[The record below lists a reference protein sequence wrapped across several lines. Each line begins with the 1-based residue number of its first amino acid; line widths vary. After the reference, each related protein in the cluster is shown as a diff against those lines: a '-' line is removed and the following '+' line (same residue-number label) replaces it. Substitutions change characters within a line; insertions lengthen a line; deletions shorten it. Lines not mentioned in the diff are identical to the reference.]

1 MEWKSL
7 LRWAA
12 IASPLIVI
20 GVFLVLPVVAVLFEG
35 LVFGPGTSFF
45 DVISSLV
52 TQTVLS
58 FTFAQAIISTAL
70 VVIIGL
76 PGAFLLARL
85 RMRGKSLL
93 RASLIVPF
101 VLPPIVVVVGFL
113 RVFGEYGILDS
124 LLMTLAGTSN
134 SILNLANGVVGIVL
148 AHTFY
153 NIPLVIVM
161 VSSALE
167 RLDPEIE
174 ETAEIL
180 GATTFQKFRRVIFP
194 HIRASLLAASVL
206 TFLFCF
212 MSFPIVLA
220 LGEGRFMTLEVR
232 IWYAFRTFDF
242 GEASSLAVIQILI
255 TLALAYSYIKL
266 GKIEDG
272 SGRTAAIK
280 TLAFDE
286 ISLKWKACAIGY
298 LVLIAVLVA
307 GPIIAIA
314 QAAVYNPFSN
324 QYTLEGFA
332 NLLNPGVGGG
342 LLPLVNSLLYAV
354 LATMLAVV
362 LGIPLAYLHRTR
374 QRGFP
379 TLSSAMTLLPLGVSA
394 ITVAYGLMRIIAVPL
409 GLTTNPWVL
418 IVIAQTLI
426 GLPFSARAI
435 EISLRNIDTEVLEQ
449 AESLGASRLQRLLY
463 VELPLLA
470 PGILA
475 GGVLAFA
482 MAIGEMSATLFIAL
496 EQNTTLAVIIYQ
508 YLGVRRMVEAGAAAF
523 VLVAICFIAFLAI
536 EKLSGETSGGA
547 L

>member
-1 MEWKSL
+1 MEWKSVP
-7 LRWAA
+7 RWAA
-12 IASPLIVI
+12 IASPLVLLS
-20 GVFLVLPVVAVLFEG
+20 VFLVFPVVAVLFEG
-35 LVFGPGTSFF
+35 LVFGPGSSFIEAVSS
-45 DVISSLV
+45 VI
-52 TQTVLS
+52 TQRVLNFTV
-58 FTFAQAIISTAL
+58 AQALVSTIL
-70 VVIIGL
+70 VVIMGL
-76 PGAFLLARL
+76 PGAFLLARI

-101 VLPPIVVVVGFL
+101 ALPPIVVVVGFL

-124 LLMTLAGTSN
+124 ILMALIGATESL
-134 SILNLANGVVGIVL
+134 LNLANGITGIIL

-180 GATTFQKFRRVIFP
+180 GANTYQKFRYIILP
-194 HIRASLLAASVL
+194 HIRSSLLAASIL

-220 LGEGRFMTLEVR
+220 LGEGRYMTLEVQ
-232 IWYAFRTFDF
+232 IWFAFRSFDF
-242 GEASSLAVIQILI
+242 GEASSLAMIQILI
-255 TLALAYSYIKL
+255 TIALAYSYIRL
-266 GKIEDG
+266 GRIDENG
-272 SGRTAAIK
+272 GRTASVK
-280 TLAFDE
+280 TFSFDE
-286 ISLKWKACAIGY
+286 IGLKWKAASLFY
-298 LVLIAVLVA
+298 LSLIAVLVA

-314 QAAVYNPFSN
+314 QAAVYNPFSG
-324 QYTLEGFA
+324 QYTVEGFT
-332 NLLNPGVGGG
+332 NLLDPSVGGG
-342 LLPLVNSLLYAV
+342 FLPLVNSLLYAV
-354 LATMLAVV
+354 LATILAII
-362 LGIPLAYLHRTR
+362 LGIPLAFLHRTR
-374 QRGFP
+374 RRGLP
-379 TLSSAMTLLPLGVSA
+379 TIASTMTLLPLGISA

-418 IVIAQTLI
+418 IVIAQTII

-435 EISLRNIDTEVLEQ
+435 EISLSSIDNEILEQ
-449 AESLGASRLQRLLY
+449 AESLGASRLQRFFY

-475 GGVLAFA
+475 GGVFAFA
-482 MAIGEMSATLFIAL
+482 MAVGEMSATLFIAL
-496 EQNTTLAVIIYQ
+496 QQNTTLAVVIYQ

-536 EKLSGETSGGA
+536 EKLSGENSGGA

>member
-1 MEWKSL
+1 MEWRAL
-7 LRWAA
+7 IRWVA
-12 IASPLIVI
+12 IASPLVLLAI
-20 GVFLVLPVVAVLFEG
+20 FLVYPVVAVLFDG
-35 LVFGPGTSFF
+35 LVFGPGTSFI
-45 DVISSLV
+45 DVISSMV

-58 FTFAQAIISTAL
+58 FTFAQAIISTIL
-70 VVIIGL
+70 VVVIGL

-124 LLMTLAGTSN
+124 VLMTMTGASE

-174 ETAEIL
+174 ETSEIL
-180 GATTFQKFRRVIFP
+180 GATTLQKFRYIILP

-220 LGEGRFMTLEVR
+220 LGEGRYMTLEVR
-232 IWYAFRTFDF
+232 IWNAFRTFDF

-266 GKIEDG
+266 GRIEEG
-272 SGRTAAIK
+272 SGRTATIK

-286 ISLKWKACAIGY
+286 ISLKWKACTIGY
-298 LVLIAVLVA
+298 LVLFVVLVA

-314 QAAVYNPFSN
+314 QAAVYNPFSS
-324 QYTLEGFA
+324 QYTLEGFT
-332 NLLNPGVGGG
+332 NLLDPSTGGG
-342 LLPLVNSLLYAV
+342 FLPLVNSLLYAV
-354 LATMLAVV
+354 LATLLAVV

-374 QRGFP
+374 QKGLP
-379 TLSSAMTLLPLGVSA
+379 TLASAMTLLPLGVSA

-435 EISLRNIDTEVLEQ
+435 EISLRNIDPEVLEQ
-449 AESLGASRLQRLLY
+449 AESLGASRLQRMFY
-463 VELPLLA
+463 IELPLLA

-475 GGVLAFA
+475 GGVFAFA

-508 YLGVRRMVEAGAAAF
+508 YLGVRRMVDAGAAAF
-523 VLVAICFIAFLAI
+523 VLVAICFIAFLVI

>member
-1 MEWKSL
+1 MDWRTSI
-7 LRWAA
+7 RWTA
-12 IASPLIVI
+12 IASPLVLL
-20 GVFLVLPVVAVLFEG
+20 GAFLIFPVVSVLIEG
-35 LVFGPGTSFF
+35 LIYGPGTSFIE
-45 DVISSLV
+45 VISSVV
-52 TQTVLS
+52 TQSVLN
-58 FTFAQAIISTAL
+58 FTLVQALISTIL

-113 RVFGEYGILDS
+113 RVFGEFGILDS
-124 LLMTLAGTSN
+124 LLMALAGTSD
-134 SILNLANGVVGIVL
+134 SILNLANGFVGIIL
-148 AHTFY
+148 AHAFY

-167 RLDPEIE
+167 RLNPEIE
-174 ETAEIL
+174 ETSEIL
-180 GATTFQKFRRVIFP
+180 GATTLQKFRHVILP
-194 HIRASLLAASVL
+194 HIRASLLAAAVL

-220 LGEGRFMTLEVR
+220 LGEGRYMTLEVR

-242 GEASSLAVIQILI
+242 GEASSLALIQILI
-255 TLALAYSYIKL
+255 TLALAFSYVRL
-266 GKIEDG
+266 GRIEENG
-272 SGRTAAIK
+272 GRTGTIK
-280 TLAFDE
+280 TMSFDE
-286 ISLKWKACAIGY
+286 ISLTWKVCAVGY
-298 LVLIAVLVA
+298 LLLIAVLVA
-307 GPIIAIA
+307 GPILAIA
-314 QAAVYNPFSN
+314 QAAVYNPFSG
-324 QYTLEGFA
+324 QYTLDGFA
-332 NLLNPGVGGG
+332 NLLDAGTGGG
-342 LLPLVNSLLYAV
+342 LIPLANSLLYAV
-354 LATMLAVV
+354 LATILAVV

-374 QRGFP
+374 QRGLP
-379 TLSSAMTLLPLGVSA
+379 TLASAMTLLPLGISA

-435 EISLRNIDTEVLEQ
+435 ELSLRNIDSEVIEQ
-449 AESLGASRLQRLLY
+449 AESLGASRLQRLFY
-463 VELPLLA
+463 IELPLLA

-475 GGVLAFA
+475 GGVFAFA

-496 EQNTTLAVIIYQ
+496 EQNTTLAVVIYQ
-508 YLGVRRMVEAGAAAF
+508 YLGVRKMVEAGAAAF
-523 VLVAICFIAFLAI
+523 VLVAICFIAFLVI
-536 EKLSGETSGGA
+536 GKLSDETSGGA

>member
-1 MEWKSL
+1 MECRTL
-7 LRWAA
+7 IRWGA
-12 IASPLIVI
+12 IASPLVLLA
-20 GVFLVLPVVAVLFEG
+20 VFLVYPVVAVLFEG
-35 LVFGPGTSFF
+35 LVFGPGTSFI
-45 DVISSLV
+45 DAISSMV

-58 FTFAQAIISTAL
+58 FTFAQAIVSTIL

-124 LLMTLAGTSN
+124 VLMTMTGASE

-180 GATTFQKFRRVIFP
+180 GATSLQKFRYIILP
-194 HIRASLLAASVL
+194 HIRASLLAASIL

-232 IWYAFRTFDF
+232 IWNAFRTFDF

-266 GKIEDG
+266 GRIEEG
-272 SGRTAAIK
+272 NVRTATIK

-286 ISLKWKACAIGY
+286 ISLKWRICTIGY
-298 LVLIAVLVA
+298 LVLFVVLVA

-324 QYTLEGFA
+324 QYTLEGFT
-332 NLLNPGVGGG
+332 NLLDPGTGGG

-354 LATMLAVV
+354 LATLLAVV

-374 QRGFP
+374 QKGLP
-379 TLSSAMTLLPLGVSA
+379 TLASAMTLLPLGVSA

-435 EISLRNIDTEVLEQ
+435 EISLRNIDPEVLEQ
-449 AESLGASRLQRLLY
+449 AESLGASQLQRLFY
-463 VELPLLA
+463 IELPLLA

-475 GGVLAFA
+475 GGVFAFA

-496 EQNTTLAVIIYQ
+496 EQNTTLAVVIYQ
-508 YLGVRRMVEAGAAAF
+508 YLGVRRMVDAGAAAF

>member
-1 MEWKSL
+1 MEWKSV

-12 IASPLIVI
+12 IASPLMLLAA
-20 GVFLVLPVVAVLFEG
+20 FLVFPVVVVLVEG
-35 LVFGPGTSFF
+35 LVFGPGTSFI
-45 DVISSLV
+45 DVASSSV

-58 FTFAQAIISTAL
+58 FTLGQALVSTIL
-70 VVIIGL
+70 VVIIGV

-85 RMRGKSLL
+85 RMKGKSLL

-124 LLMTLAGTSN
+124 ILMSLAGTSE
-134 SILNLANGVVGIVL
+134 SVLNLANGVVGIVL

-167 RLDPEIE
+167 RLNPEIE
-174 ETAEIL
+174 ESADIL
-180 GATTFQKFRRVIFP
+180 GATTFQKFRHVVLP
-194 HIRASLLAASVL
+194 HIRASLLAAAIL

-220 LGEGRFMTLEVR
+220 LGEGRYLTLEVR
-232 IWYAFRTFDF
+232 IWYAFRSFDF
-242 GEASSLAVIQILI
+242 GEASSLAMIQILI
-255 TLALAYSYIKL
+255 TLALAYSYIRL
-266 GKIEDG
+266 GRIED
-272 SGRTAAIK
+272 STGRTTSIK
-280 TLAFDE
+280 TTSFDE
-286 ISLKWKACAIGY
+286 LSLKWKSMAVAY
-298 LVLIAVLVA
+298 LALIAVLVA

-314 QAAVYNPFSN
+314 QAAVYNPFSD

-332 NLLNPGVGGG
+332 NLFDPSTGGG

-354 LATMLAVV
+354 LATILAVV

-374 QRGFP
+374 RKGLP
-379 TLSSAMTLLPLGVSA
+379 TLASAMTLLPLGVSA

-409 GLTTNPWVL
+409 GLTTNPWIL

-435 EISLRNIDTEVLEQ
+435 EISLRNIDSEVLEQ
-449 AESLGASRLQRLLY
+449 AESLGASRLQTLFF

-475 GGVLAFA
+475 GGVFAFA

-496 EQNTTLAVIIYQ
+496 EQNTTLAVVIYQ
-508 YLGVRRMVEAGAAAF
+508 YLGVRKIVEAGAAAF
-523 VLVAICFIAFLAI
+523 VLVAICFIAFLVM
-536 EKLSGETSGGA
+536 EKISGDASGGA

>member
-1 MEWKSL
+1 MDWRSS

-12 IASPLIVI
+12 IASPLLLL
-20 GVFLVLPVVAVLFEG
+20 GVFLVFPVVSVLFEG
-35 LVFGPGTSFF
+35 LVYGPGTSFIE
-45 DVISSLV
+45 VISSMV
-52 TQTVLS
+52 TQSVLNFTVL
-58 FTFAQAIISTAL
+58 QALISTLL

-124 LLMTLAGTSN
+124 LLMALAGTSE
-134 SILNLANGVVGIVL
+134 SILNLANGVVGIIL

-167 RLDPEIE
+167 RLNPEIE

-180 GATTFQKFRRVIFP
+180 GATTLQKFRHVILP
-194 HIRASLLAASVL
+194 HIRASLLAAAVL

-220 LGEGRFMTLEVR
+220 LGEGRYMTLEVR

-242 GEASSLAVIQILI
+242 GEASSLALIQVLI
-255 TLALAYSYIKL
+255 TLTLAYSYIKL
-266 GKIEDG
+266 GQVEDNG
-272 SGRTAAIK
+272 GRTGTIK
-280 TLAFDE
+280 TLSFDE
-286 ISLKWKACAIGY
+286 LGWKWKASAVGY
-298 LVLIAVLVA
+298 LVLIAILVA
-307 GPIIAIA
+307 GPIISIA
-314 QAAVYNPFSN
+314 QAAIYNPFSS

-332 NLLNPGVGGG
+332 NLLDVGAGGG
-342 LLPLVNSLLYAV
+342 LIPLVNSLLYAV
-354 LATMLAVV
+354 LATILAVV

-374 QRGFP
+374 QRGLP
-379 TLSSAMTLLPLGVSA
+379 TLASTMTLLPLGVSA

-435 EISLRNIDTEVLEQ
+435 EISLRNIDNEVLEQ
-449 AESLGASRLQRLLY
+449 AESLGASRLQRLFY

-475 GGVLAFA
+475 GAVFAFA

-496 EQNTTLAVIIYQ
+496 EQNTTLAVVIYQ
-508 YLGVRRMVEAGAAAF
+508 YLGVRRMVDAGAAAF
-523 VLVAICFIAFLAI
+523 VLVAICFIAFLVI
-536 EKLSGETSGGA
+536 GKVTDDTSGGVM
-547 L
+547 

>member
-1 MEWKSL
+1 MEWRSS

-12 IASPLIVI
+12 IASPLVLL
-20 GVFLVLPVVAVLFEG
+20 GAFLVFPVVTVLVEG
-35 LVFGPGTSFF
+35 LVYGPGTSFI
-45 DVISSLV
+45 DVISSMV
-52 TQTVLS
+52 TQSVLNFTV
-58 FTFAQAIISTAL
+58 FQALISTIL

-113 RVFGEYGILDS
+113 RVFGEFGILDS
-124 LLMTLAGTSN
+124 FFMTIAGTSD
-134 SILNLANGVVGIVL
+134 SILNLANGFVGIIL

-167 RLDPEIE
+167 RLNPEIE

-180 GATTFQKFRRVIFP
+180 GATTFQKFRHVILP

-220 LGEGRFMTLEVR
+220 LGEGRYMTLEVR

-242 GEASSLAVIQILI
+242 GEASSLAMIQILI
-255 TLALAYSYIKL
+255 TMALAYSYIRL
-266 GKIEDG
+266 GRIQDNG
-272 SGRTAAIK
+272 GRTGTIK
-280 TLAFDE
+280 TMSFDE
-286 ISLKWKACAIGY
+286 ISLKWRACAAGY

-314 QAAVYNPFSN
+314 QAAVYNPFSD
-324 QYTLEGFA
+324 QYTLQGFA
-332 NLLNPGVGGG
+332 NLLDPGAGGG
-342 LLPLVNSLLYAV
+342 LLPLANSLLYAV
-354 LATMLAVV
+354 LATILAVV
-362 LGIPLAYLHRTR
+362 FGIPLAYLHRTR
-374 QRGFP
+374 QRGLP
-379 TLSSAMTLLPLGVSA
+379 TLASAMTLLPLGVSA

-435 EISLRNIDTEVLEQ
+435 EISLRNIDSEVLEQ
-449 AESLGASRLQRLLY
+449 AESLGASRLQRLFH

-475 GGVLAFA
+475 GGVFAFA

-496 EQNTTLAVIIYQ
+496 EQNTTLAVVIYQ

-536 EKLSGETSGGA
+536 GKLSGDTSGGA

>member
-1 MEWKSL
+1 MDWKTSI
-7 LRWAA
+7 RWAA
-12 IASPLIVI
+12 IASPLVLL
-20 GVFLVLPVVAVLFEG
+20 GAFLIFPVVSVLVEG
-35 LVFGPGTSFF
+35 LIYGPGTSFIE
-45 DVISSLV
+45 VISSIV
-52 TQTVLS
+52 TQSVFNFTVV
-58 FTFAQAIISTAL
+58 QALISTIL

-113 RVFGEYGILDS
+113 RVFGEFGILDS
-124 LLMTLAGTSN
+124 LLMTIAGTSD
-134 SILNLANGVVGIVL
+134 SIMNLANGFVGIIL
-148 AHTFY
+148 AHAFY

-167 RLDPEIE
+167 RLNPEIE

-180 GATTFQKFRRVIFP
+180 GATTLQKFRYIILP
-194 HIRASLLAASVL
+194 HIRASLLAAAVL

-220 LGEGRFMTLEVR
+220 LGEGRYMTLEVR

-242 GEASSLAVIQILI
+242 GEASSLALIQILI
-255 TLALAYSYIKL
+255 TLALAFSYVRL
-266 GKIEDG
+266 GRIEENG
-272 SGRTAAIK
+272 GRTGTIK
-280 TLAFDE
+280 TMSFDE
-286 ISLKWKACAIGY
+286 ISLIWKVCSVGY
-298 LVLIAVLVA
+298 LILIAVLVA
-307 GPIIAIA
+307 GPILAIA
-314 QAAVYNPFSN
+314 QAAVYNPFSG

-332 NLLNPGVGGG
+332 NLLNSGAGGG
-342 LLPLVNSLLYAV
+342 LIPLANSLLYAV
-354 LATMLAVV
+354 LATILAVL

-374 QRGFP
+374 QKGLP
-379 TLSSAMTLLPLGVSA
+379 TLASAMTLLPLGISA
-394 ITVAYGLMRIIAVPL
+394 ITVAYGLMRTIAVPL

-426 GLPFSARAI
+426 GLPFSTRAI
-435 EISLRNIDTEVLEQ
+435 ELSLRNIDSEVIEQ

-475 GGVLAFA
+475 GGVFAFA

-496 EQNTTLAVIIYQ
+496 EQNTTLAVVIYQ

-523 VLVAICFIAFLAI
+523 VLVAICFIAFLVI
-536 EKLSGETSGGA
+536 GKISEETSGGA

>member
-1 MEWKSL
+1 MEWRSS

-12 IASPLIVI
+12 IASPLVLL
-20 GVFLVLPVVAVLFEG
+20 GAFLIFPVVTVLFEG
-35 LVFGPGTSFF
+35 LVYGPGTSFI
-45 DVISSLV
+45 DVISSTV
-52 TQTVLS
+52 TQTVLN
-58 FTFAQAIISTAL
+58 FTLIQALLSTIL
-70 VVIIGL
+70 VVILGL

-85 RMRGKSLL
+85 KIKGKSLL

-113 RVFGEYGILDS
+113 RVFGEFGILDS
-124 LLMTLAGTSN
+124 FLMTIAGTSD
-134 SILNLANGVVGIVL
+134 SILNLANGVPGIIL

-167 RLDPEIE
+167 RLNPEIE

-180 GATTFQKFRRVIFP
+180 GASSFQKFRHVILP

-220 LGEGRFMTLEVR
+220 LGEGRYMTLEVR

-242 GEASSLAVIQILI
+242 GEASSLAIIQILI
-255 TLALAYSYIKL
+255 TLALAYSYVRL
-266 GKIEDG
+266 GRIEDNG
-272 SGRTAAIK
+272 GRTGTIK
-280 TLAFDE
+280 TMSFDE
-286 ISLKWKACAIGY
+286 ISLKWKACAVGY
-298 LVLIAVLVA
+298 LALIAVLVA

-314 QAAVYNPFSN
+314 QAAIYNPFSS
-324 QYTLEGFA
+324 QYTLDGFV
-332 NLLNPGVGGG
+332 NLLDPSAGGG
-342 LLPLVNSLLYAV
+342 LIPLVNSLLYAV
-354 LATMLAVV
+354 LATILAVV

-374 QRGFP
+374 RRGLP
-379 TLSSAMTLLPLGVSA
+379 TLASTMTLLPLGVSA

-435 EISLRNIDTEVLEQ
+435 EISLRNIDNEVLEQ
-449 AESLGASRLQRLLY
+449 AESLGASRFQRLFH

-475 GGVLAFA
+475 GGVFAFA

-496 EQNTTLAVIIYQ
+496 EQNTTLAVVIYQ

-523 VLVAICFIAFLAI
+523 VLVAICFIAFLLI
-536 EKLSGETSGGA
+536 GKLSGETSGGA

>member
-1 MEWKSL
+1 MDWRTSI
-7 LRWAA
+7 RWAA
-12 IASPLIVI
+12 IASPLVLL
-20 GVFLVLPVVAVLFEG
+20 GAFLVLPVVSVLVEG
-35 LVFGPGTSFF
+35 LIYGPGTSFIEA
-45 DVISSLV
+45 ISSTV
-52 TQTVLS
+52 TQSVLN
-58 FTFAQAIISTAL
+58 FTAVQALISTIL
-70 VVIIGL
+70 VAILGL

-113 RVFGEYGILDS
+113 RVFGEYGILDTF
-124 LLMTLAGTSN
+124 LMSLAGTSD
-134 SILNLANGVVGIVL
+134 SILNLANGFVGIIL

-167 RLDPEIE
+167 RLNPEIE

-180 GATTFQKFRRVIFP
+180 GATTLQKFRHIILP
-194 HIRASLLAASVL
+194 HIRASLLAAALL

-220 LGEGRFMTLEVR
+220 LGEGRYMTLEVR
-232 IWYAFRTFDF
+232 IWYAFRTSDF
-242 GEASSLAVIQILI
+242 GEASSLAMIQILI
-255 TLALAYSYIKL
+255 TLALAYSYVRL
-266 GKIEDG
+266 GRIEEEG
-272 SGRTAAIK
+272 GRTGAIK
-280 TLAFDE
+280 TLSFDE
-286 ISLKWKACAIGY
+286 ISLFWKSCAIGY
-298 LVLIAVLVA
+298 LLLISILVA
-307 GPIIAIA
+307 GPILAVV

-332 NLLNPGVGGG
+332 NLLDPGEGGG
-342 LLPLVNSLLYAV
+342 LIPFANSLLYAV
-354 LATMLAVV
+354 LATILAVL
-362 LGIPLAYLHRTR
+362 LGIPLAYLHRTQ
-374 QRGFP
+374 QRGLA
-379 TLSSAMTLLPLGVSA
+379 TIASAMTLLPLGVSA

-409 GLTTNPWVL
+409 RLTRNPWVL

-426 GLPFSARAI
+426 GLPFSARSI
-435 EISLRNIDTEVLEQ
+435 EISLRNIDSEVIEQ
-449 AESLGASRLQRLLY
+449 AESLGASRLQRLFY

-475 GGVLAFA
+475 GGVFAFA

-496 EQNTTLAVIIYQ
+496 EQNTTLAVVIYQ
-508 YLGVRRMVEAGAAAF
+508 YLSVRRMVDAGAAAF
-523 VLVAICFIAFLAI
+523 VLVAICFIAFLVI
-536 EKLSGETSGGA
+536 GKLSDDTSGGA

>member
-1 MEWKSL
+1 MEWKSS

-12 IASPLIVI
+12 IASPIVLLGAFLI
-20 GVFLVLPVVAVLFEG
+20 LPVVTVLLEG
-35 LVFGPGTSFF
+35 LLYGPGTPFIE
-45 DVISSLV
+45 VISSIV
-52 TQTVLS
+52 TQSVLN
-58 FTFAQAIISTAL
+58 FTIIQALISMVL

-113 RVFGEYGILDS
+113 RVFGEFGILDS
-124 LLMTLAGTSN
+124 FLMAMAGTSE
-134 SILNLANGVVGIVL
+134 SILNLANGFVGIIL

-180 GATTFQKFRRVIFP
+180 GATTFQKFRHVILP
-194 HIRASLLAASVL
+194 HIRASLIAASVL

-220 LGEGRFMTLEVR
+220 LGEGRYMTLEVR

-255 TLALAYSYIKL
+255 TLALAYSYIRL
-266 GKIEDG
+266 GRIEDSG
-272 SGRTAAIK
+272 GRTATIK
-280 TLAFDE
+280 TMAFDE
-286 ISLKWKACAIGY
+286 ISLKWKASAVGY
-298 LVLIAVLVA
+298 LGLIAVLVA
-307 GPIIAIA
+307 GPILAIA

-332 NLLNPGVGGG
+332 NLLDSGVGGG
-342 LLPLVNSLLYAV
+342 LLPLANSLLYAV
-354 LATMLAVV
+354 LATILAVV

-374 QRGFP
+374 QRGLP
-379 TLSSAMTLLPLGVSA
+379 TLASAMTLLPLGVSA

-435 EISLRNIDTEVLEQ
+435 ELSLRNIDSEVLEQ
-449 AESLGASRLQRLLY
+449 AESLGASRLQRLFY

-475 GGVLAFA
+475 GGVFAFA

-496 EQNTTLAVIIYQ
+496 EQNTTLAVVIYQ

-536 EKLSGETSGGA
+536 GKLSDETSGGA

>member
-1 MEWKSL
+1 MEWKTL
-7 LRWAA
+7 LRRAA
-12 IASPLIVI
+12 IASPLALL
-20 GVFLVLPVVAVLFEG
+20 GAFLVIPVGSVLFEG
-35 LVFGPGTSFF
+35 LVYGPGTPFLE
-45 DVISSLV
+45 VISSLV
-52 TQTVLS
+52 TQTVIG
-58 FTFAQAIISTAL
+58 FTIGQALISTVL
-70 VVIIGL
+70 VVAIGL

-113 RVFGEYGILDS
+113 RVFGEFGIIDS
-124 LLMTLAGTSN
+124 VLMAITGTSD
-134 SILNLANGVVGIVL
+134 SVLNLANGVIGIIL

-167 RLDPEIE
+167 RLDPDIE

-180 GATTFQKFRRVIFP
+180 GATSFQKLRHIFIP
-194 HIRASLLAASVL
+194 HIRASLLAASLL

-242 GEASSLAVIQILI
+242 GEASSLAMIQILI
-255 TLALAYSYIKL
+255 TLSLAYSYIRL
-266 GKIEDG
+266 GRIEDNE
-272 SGRTAAIK
+272 GRTAFIK

-286 ISLKWKACAIGY
+286 ISLRWKVAAIFY
-298 LVLIAVLVA
+298 LALIAILVA
-307 GPIIAIA
+307 GPILAVV
-314 QAAVYNPFSN
+314 QAAIYNPFN
-324 QYTLEGFA
+324 DQYTLEGFA
-332 NLLNPGVGGG
+332 NLLEAGTGGG
-342 LLPLVNSLLYAV
+342 FLPLLNSLFYAI
-354 LATMLAVV
+354 LATILSVI
-362 LGIPLAYLHRTR
+362 LGIPLAYLHRTS
-374 QRGFP
+374 QRGLP
-379 TLSSAMTLLPLGVSA
+379 TLASAMTLLPLGISA

-418 IVIAQTLI
+418 IVIAQTII

-435 EISLRNIDTEVLEQ
+435 EISLRNIDAEILEQ
-449 AESLGASRLQRLLY
+449 ADSLGASRIQRFFF

-475 GGVLAFA
+475 GAVFAFA

-496 EQNTTLAVIIYQ
+496 EQNTTLAVVIYQ
-508 YLGVRRMVEAGAAAF
+508 YLGVRRMVDAGAAAF
-523 VLVAICFIAFLAI
+523 VLVAICFFAFLII
-536 EKLSGETSGGA
+536 EKLTEETSGGV

>member
-1 MEWKSL
+1 MEWRTL
-7 LRWAA
+7 IRWVA
-12 IASPLIVI
+12 IASPLVLLAI
-20 GVFLVLPVVAVLFEG
+20 FLVYPVVAVLFEG
-35 LVFGPGTSFF
+35 LVFGPGTSFI
-45 DVISSLV
+45 DVISSMV

-58 FTFAQAIISTAL
+58 FTFAQAIISTIL
-70 VVIIGL
+70 VVVIGL

-124 LLMTLAGTSN
+124 VLMTITGSSE

-153 NIPLVIVM
+153 NVPLVIVM

-180 GATTFQKFRRVIFP
+180 GATTIQKFRYIILP
-194 HIRASLLAASVL
+194 HIRASLLASAIL

-220 LGEGRFMTLEVR
+220 LGEGRYMTLEVR
-232 IWYAFRTFDF
+232 IWNAFRTFDF

-266 GKIEDG
+266 GRIEEG
-272 SGRTAAIK
+272 SGRTATIK

-286 ISLKWKACAIGY
+286 ISLKWRVCTIGY
-298 LVLIAVLVA
+298 LVLFVVLVA

-314 QAAVYNPFSN
+314 QAAVYNPFSS
-324 QYTLEGFA
+324 QYTLEGFT
-332 NLLNPGVGGG
+332 NLLDPSTGGG
-342 LLPLVNSLLYAV
+342 FLPLVNSLLYAV
-354 LATMLAVV
+354 LATLLAVV

-374 QRGFP
+374 QRGLP
-379 TLSSAMTLLPLGVSA
+379 TLASAMTLLPLGVSA

-409 GLTTNPWVL
+409 GLTTNHWVL

-435 EISLRNIDTEVLEQ
+435 EISLRNIDPEVLEQ
-449 AESLGASRLQRLLY
+449 AESLGASRLQKLFY
-463 VELPLLA
+463 IELPLLA

-475 GGVLAFA
+475 GGVFAFA

-496 EQNTTLAVIIYQ
+496 EQNTTLAVVIYQ
-508 YLGVRRMVEAGAAAF
+508 YLGVRRMVDAGAAAF
-523 VLVAICFIAFLAI
+523 VLVAICFIAFLVI
-536 EKLSGETSGGA
+536 EKISGETSGGA

>member
-1 MEWKSL
+1 MEWKSVP
-7 LRWAA
+7 RWAA
-12 IASPLIVI
+12 IASPLVLLS
-20 GVFLVLPVVAVLFEG
+20 VFLVFPVVAVLFEG
-35 LVFGPGTSFF
+35 LVFGPGSSFIEA
-45 DVISSLV
+45 VSSAI
-52 TQTVLS
+52 TQRVLNFTV
-58 FTFAQAIISTAL
+58 AQALVSTIL
-70 VVIIGL
+70 VVIMGL
-76 PGAFLLARL
+76 PGAFLLARI

-101 VLPPIVVVVGFL
+101 ALPPIVVVVGFL

-124 LLMTLAGTSN
+124 ILMALIGATESL
-134 SILNLANGVVGIVL
+134 LNLANGITGIIL

-180 GATTFQKFRRVIFP
+180 GANTYQKFRYIILP
-194 HIRASLLAASVL
+194 HIRSSLLAASIL

-220 LGEGRFMTLEVR
+220 LGEGRYMTLEVQ
-232 IWYAFRTFDF
+232 IWFAFRSFDF
-242 GEASSLAVIQILI
+242 GEASSLAMIQILI
-255 TLALAYSYIKL
+255 TIALAYSYIRL
-266 GKIEDG
+266 GRIDENG
-272 SGRTAAIK
+272 GRTASVK
-280 TLAFDE
+280 TFSFDE
-286 ISLKWKACAIGY
+286 IGLKWKAASLFY
-298 LVLIAVLVA
+298 LSLIAVLVA

-314 QAAVYNPFSN
+314 QAAVYNPFSG
-324 QYTLEGFA
+324 QYTVEGFT
-332 NLLNPGVGGG
+332 NLLDPSVGGG
-342 LLPLVNSLLYAV
+342 FLPLVNSLLYAV
-354 LATMLAVV
+354 LATILAII
-362 LGIPLAYLHRTR
+362 LGIPLAFLHRTR
-374 QRGFP
+374 RRGLP
-379 TLSSAMTLLPLGVSA
+379 TIASTMTLLPLGISA

-418 IVIAQTLI
+418 IVIAQTII

-435 EISLRNIDTEVLEQ
+435 EISLSSIDNEILEQ
-449 AESLGASRLQRLLY
+449 AESLGASRLQRFFY

-475 GGVLAFA
+475 GGVFAFA
-482 MAIGEMSATLFIAL
+482 MAVGEMSATLFIAL
-496 EQNTTLAVIIYQ
+496 QQNTTLAVVIYQ

-536 EKLSGETSGGA
+536 EKLSGENSGGA

>member
-1 MEWKSL
+1 MEWKSS

-12 IASPLIVI
+12 IASPLVLL
-20 GVFLVLPVVAVLFEG
+20 GAFLILPVVTVLLEG
-35 LVFGPGTSFF
+35 LLYGPGTPFIE
-45 DVISSLV
+45 VISSIV
-52 TQTVLS
+52 TQSVLN
-58 FTFAQAIISTAL
+58 FTIIQALISTVL

-124 LLMTLAGTSN
+124 FLMTIAGSSD
-134 SILNLANGVVGIVL
+134 SILNLANGFGGIIL

-180 GATTFQKFRRVIFP
+180 GATTFQKFRHVILP

-220 LGEGRFMTLEVR
+220 LGEGRYMTLEVR

-255 TLALAYSYIKL
+255 TLALAYSYIRL
-266 GKIEDG
+266 GRIEDS
-272 SGRTAAIK
+272 SGRTATIK

-286 ISLKWKACAIGY
+286 LSLKWRASAVGY

-324 QYTLEGFA
+324 QYTFEGFA
-332 NLLNPGVGGG
+332 NLLDPGVGGG
-342 LLPLVNSLLYAV
+342 LLPLANSLLYAV
-354 LATMLAVV
+354 LATILAVV

-374 QRGFP
+374 QRGLP
-379 TLSSAMTLLPLGVSA
+379 TLASAMTLLPLGVSA

-435 EISLRNIDTEVLEQ
+435 EISLRNIDREVLEQ
-449 AESLGASRLQRLLY
+449 AESLGASRLQRLFY

-475 GGVLAFA
+475 GGVFAFA

-496 EQNTTLAVIIYQ
+496 EQNTTLAVLIYQ

-536 EKLSGETSGGA
+536 GKLSDETSGGA

>member
-1 MEWKSL
+1 MEWRTL
-7 LRWAA
+7 IRWGA
-12 IASPLIVI
+12 IASPLVLLA
-20 GVFLVLPVVAVLFEG
+20 VFLVYPVVAVLFEG
-35 LVFGPGTSFF
+35 LVFGPGTSFI
-45 DVISSLV
+45 DAISSMV

-58 FTFAQAIISTAL
+58 FTFAQAIISTIL

-124 LLMTLAGTSN
+124 VLMTMTGASE

-180 GATTFQKFRRVIFP
+180 GATSLQKFRYIILP
-194 HIRASLLAASVL
+194 HIRASLLAASIL

-232 IWYAFRTFDF
+232 IWNAFRTFDF

-266 GKIEDG
+266 GRIEEG
-272 SGRTAAIK
+272 NVRTATIK

-286 ISLKWKACAIGY
+286 ISLKWRICTIGY
-298 LVLIAVLVA
+298 LVLFVVLVA

-324 QYTLEGFA
+324 QYTLEGFT
-332 NLLNPGVGGG
+332 NLLDPGTGGG

-354 LATMLAVV
+354 LATLLAVV

-374 QRGFP
+374 QKGLP
-379 TLSSAMTLLPLGVSA
+379 TLASAMTLLPLGVSA

-435 EISLRNIDTEVLEQ
+435 EISLRNIDPEVLEQ
-449 AESLGASRLQRLLY
+449 AESLGASQLQRLFY
-463 VELPLLA
+463 IELPLLA

-475 GGVLAFA
+475 GGVFAFA

-496 EQNTTLAVIIYQ
+496 EQNTTLAVVIYQ
-508 YLGVRRMVEAGAAAF
+508 YLGVRRMVDAGAAAF

>member
-1 MEWKSL
+1 MEWRIL
-7 LRWAA
+7 IRWGA
-12 IASPLIVI
+12 IASPLVLLA
-20 GVFLVLPVVAVLFEG
+20 VFLVYPVVAVLFEG
-35 LVFGPGTSFF
+35 LVFGPGTSFI
-45 DVISSLV
+45 DAISSMV

-58 FTFAQAIISTAL
+58 FTFAQAIVSTIL

-85 RMRGKSLL
+85 RIRGKSLL

-124 LLMTLAGTSN
+124 VLMTMTGASE

-180 GATTFQKFRRVIFP
+180 GATSLQKFRYIILP
-194 HIRASLLAASVL
+194 HIRASLLAASIL

-232 IWYAFRTFDF
+232 IWNAFRTFDF

-266 GKIEDG
+266 GRIEEG
-272 SGRTAAIK
+272 NVRTATIK

-286 ISLKWKACAIGY
+286 ISLKWRICTIGY
-298 LVLIAVLVA
+298 LVLFVVLVA

-324 QYTLEGFA
+324 QYTLEGFT
-332 NLLNPGVGGG
+332 NLLDPGTGGG

-354 LATMLAVV
+354 LATLLAVV

-374 QRGFP
+374 QKGLP
-379 TLSSAMTLLPLGVSA
+379 TLASAMTLLPLGVSA

-435 EISLRNIDTEVLEQ
+435 EISLRNIDPEVLEQ
-449 AESLGASRLQRLLY
+449 AESLGASQLQRLFY
-463 VELPLLA
+463 IELPLLA

-475 GGVLAFA
+475 GGVFAFA

-496 EQNTTLAVIIYQ
+496 EQNTTLAVVIYQ
-508 YLGVRRMVEAGAAAF
+508 YLGVRRMVDAGAAAF